1 MEKLYTTLSNALAEL
16 FGLIL
21 IITLIVLGLVV
32 ALIFYVLALLYKYF
46 DFLLL
51 IWGIHLI
58 WHYVIN

>member
-32 ALIFYVLALLYKYF
+32 ALVFYVLALLYKCF